1 MTACPKNA
9 ISYGF
14 VFCRGN
20 SLFGGWR
27 EKLEGKK
34 GAAAAILRRVTGI
47 MDELLSARA
56 LFVYSGFF
64 LGMVFLSSF
73 GTGTVNRLIRLAV
86 HGSFLMR

>member
-9 ISYGF
+9 ISYGY
-14 VFCRGN
+14 VFCRGK

-27 EKLEGKK
+27 EKLKEKK
-34 GAAAAILRRVTGI
+34 GATAAALRGITGT

-64 LGMVFLSSF
+64 IGMVFLSTY

-86 HGSFLMR
+86 HGSFLMK